1 MRRAN
6 EIMKTVG
13 AAIETALALVLFTAG
28 IWTCLW
34 IIREAGYDAR
44 ETATVEVMAASA
56 VEDAPHGIEI
66 YREGE
71 GEPPAW
77 YDPTE
82 PMAAEYSASY
92 RQVTETNNE
101 AVSAPVCEDF
111 GVAEQVKITGWDGHT
126 LEPWELDLFSRIVY
140 LEFLGC
146 SQECF
151 EAGVDS
157 VLRLWESEYFG
168 KTLGETLTAT
178 AENGAR
184 VYTTYDYV
192 WATEYDAAALAEIRA
207 LCEERFYNAPVW
219 IAPFFQLHFYPSWAQ
234 PCYMIDGVY
243 FSTFMEGTR

>member
-6 EIMKTVG
+6 EIMKTAG
-13 AAIETALALVLFTAG
+13 AVIETALALVLFTAG

-44 ETATVEVMAASA
+44 ETATVEIMAASA

-77 YDPTE
+77 YDPDE
-82 PMAAEYSASY
+82 PMAAEYSASC

-111 GVAEQVKITGWDGHT
+111 GVAEQVKITGWDGHA

-140 LEFLGC
+140 LEFWGC
-146 SQECF
+146 SRECC
-151 EAGVDS
+151 EAGADAI
-157 VLRLWESEYFG
+157 LRLWESEYFG
-168 KTLGETLTAT
+168 KTLGETLTART
-178 AENGAR
+178 ENGALA
-184 VYTTYDYV
+184 YSTYAMV
-192 WATEYDAAALAEIRA
+192 WQVEYDRDGLAWCRE
-207 LCEERFYNAPVW
+207 LCEERFLNAPQYE
-219 IAPFFQLHFYPSWAQ
+219 APFFQLYGFPSWAC
-234 PCYMIDGVY
+234 PCYVIDGVY
-243 FSTFMEGTR
+243 FSTFKVGG